1 MVCVSVRS
9 TENNSS
15 LAPHHP
21 ERCKGF
27 AWWQLFHIT
36 SRPTLPGNWKVQD
49 VDRDH
54 QKSDCTDK
62 AFAPYRWH
70 PFPQDVSPP
79 LPVLSHFQLLFWEM
93 ASMPH
98 CHCKAPL
105 HLPPPG
111 TQPIFT
117 QGQEKL
123 EYLHY
128 TNSGFSVR
136 TK

>member
-1 MVCVSVRS
+1 MVAAVSHHIK
-9 TENNSS
+9 TNSARK
-15 LAPHHP
+15 L
-21 ERCKGF
+21 EGTG
-27 AWWQLFHIT
+27 W
-36 SRPTLPGNWKVQD
+36 
-49 VDRDH
+49 RDH

-62 AFAPYRWH
+62 ALAPYRWH